1 MSPLK
6 TILDC
11 DPGSD
16 DAVAIM
22 LAALS
27 PDIDLLGIMVVNGN
41 RILPKTL
48 ENALRVVQFLGQDIP
63 VFAGAETAL
72 VSGLIKSRKPD
83 LPRVTRNDSHGDYL
97 QLPAATIKPQPTRAA
112 QWIAETIMASAD
124 DISIVAVGPLT
135 NIALALRLEPKIE
148 SKIRQL
154 VIMGGGIAGSNASA
168 SAEFNFYADPE
179 SAKIVLGTAIPKMIL
194 PLDAT
199 WRACITLAQCA
210 DLRAI
215 GTPWADYTAD
225 VVELRVRGLQV
236 NDLST
241 HNSELRHT
249 PGTVGQTLLYRYEND
264 MAPIHDALAVAYL
277 LDSDIVTEYIE
288 ANADIDIAGG
298 IADGR
303 LVVDLHNTK
312 KGAAPLNANV
322 ALNADGQRFYELIS
336 RTFAAN
342 GAR

>member
-1 MSPLK
+1 MKPIK

-27 PDIDLLGIMVVNGN
+27 DRIDLLGITVVNGN

-72 VSGLIKSRKPD
+72 VSGLIQKRKPD

-97 QLPAATIKPQPTRAA
+97 ALKPAEIKEQPVRAA
-112 QWIAETIMASAD
+112 QWIVSEVMASDD
-124 DISIVAVGPLT
+124 DITIVAVGPLT
-135 NIALALRLEPKIE
+135 NIALALRLEPRIEEKIQ
-148 SKIRQL
+148 QL
-154 VIMGGGIAGSNASA
+154 VIMGGGIAGGNASA
-168 SAEFNFYADPE
+168 SSEFNFYADPE
-179 SAKIVLGTAIPKMIL
+179 SAKIVLDTSIPKMIL

-199 WRACITLAQCA
+199 WRACVTLDEC
-210 DLRAI
+210 DGLRSLNTA
-215 GTPWADYTAD
+215 WSNYTAD
-225 VVELRVRGLQV
+225 LVELRVKGLQV
-236 NDLST
+236 NDISQ
-241 HNSELRHT
+241 HNTELRHT
-249 PGTVGQTLLYRYEND
+249 PNTVGNTFLYRYEND
-264 MAPIHDALAVAYL
+264 RAPIHDALAIAYVL
-277 LDSDIVTEYIE
+277 NPEIVTEYVE
-288 ANADIDIAGG
+288 ANVDIDIAGG

-312 KGAAPLNANV
+312 KGKDPLNAKV
-322 ALNADGQRFYELIS
+322 ALNADGPAFYELLLT
-336 RTFAAN
+336 TF
-342 GAR
+342 GD